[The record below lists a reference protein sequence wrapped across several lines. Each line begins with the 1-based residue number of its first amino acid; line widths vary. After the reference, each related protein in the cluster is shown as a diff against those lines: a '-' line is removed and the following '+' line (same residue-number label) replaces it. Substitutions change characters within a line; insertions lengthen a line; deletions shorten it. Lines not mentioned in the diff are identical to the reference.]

1 MRTVRLAQL
10 PIPQPAKGSATGNV
24 PLAAGCLAVAAR
36 AAGLGDVAIETV
48 PVELTDD
55 LGDTLLARALAAG
68 EPDVLGLSLYLWNSE
83 RSLHL
88 AREVKRLS
96 PKTVILGG
104 GPEVGPD
111 NAFLNE
117 RGELDVAVTGE
128 AEEVFPGVLD
138 AILRGTDVRAL
149 PGVAARSGASMSA
162 FTPPRPATFP
172 LTRFPSPYVDGT
184 LAVDPTRAVYV
195 ETVRGCRSH
204 CTFCFYPK
212 SSASL
217 RTLDVA
223 DARRTL
229 EAFLARGARGIVFLD
244 PTFNHRPQFDALLDA
259 ILEVNRDRSA
269 TFFAEVR
276 AEGLT
281 EAQADKLAAAGFTK
295 LEIGLQSVNPEALKR
310 SQRGGSPELVAK
322 AAAMLRARGIDL
334 LVDLIIG
341 LPGDRAED
349 VRRGVDFLLAHDL
362 GRFAQVFPLSVLP
375 GTAMRASAAQD
386 GLEFDPAPPYRLRRT
401 ATMSGDDILA
411 TLLEAEDRLD
421 RRLDE
426 FPRPFLSERDAAE
439 HPQDVFELDVERATV
454 VERVRA
460 REPGAQHVALWLRA
474 DDLWAA
480 RGAVLDAIDARIAV
494 DPHATLDVVL
504 APGRAFP
511 MNLIEAIAHRFAAA
525 PRSYAG
531 RHLAHRGEDAQHRL
545 VTVLRAGTTFAPDW
559 IEALDERVPVFREM
573 TAHEALRR
581 ASRLG
586 GDEPAARIVGDWP
599 EQGDEVFRV
608 LAQLADPEAITF
620 ADRALESRWVDEVLR
635 YRETS

>member
-1 MRTVRLAQL
+1 MHTVRLAQL

-36 AAGLGDVAIETV
+36 DAGLTGVRVETV

-55 LGDTLLARALAAG
+55 LGDTLLARELAAG

-96 PKTVILGG
+96 PKTVILAG

-111 NAFLNE
+111 NAFLMHRDE
-117 RGELDVAVTGE
+117 IDVAVTGE

-138 AILRGTDVRAL
+138 AILRGGDPRAL
-149 PGVAARSGASMSA
+149 PGVAVRDGRALSA
-162 FTPPRPATFP
+162 FTPARAATFP
-172 LTRFPSPYVDGT
+172 LTRFPSPYLDGT

-217 RTLDVA
+217 RTLGVA

-229 EAFLARGARGIVFLD
+229 EAFLARGAKGIVFLD

-259 ILEVNRDRSA
+259 ILDVNRDRRA

-281 EAQADKLAAAGFTK
+281 PAQADKFAAAGFTK
-295 LEIGLQSVNPEALKR
+295 LEIGLQSVNPDALKR

-322 AAAMLRARGIDL
+322 AAAMLRERGIDL

-341 LPGDRAED
+341 LPGDGVDD
-349 VRRGVDFLLAHDL
+349 VRRGVDFLLEHDL

-386 GLEFDPAPPYRLRRT
+386 GLEYDPAPPYRLRRT
-401 ATMSGDDILA
+401 ATMSGDDILDA
-411 TLLEAEDRLD
+411 LLDAEERLD

-426 FPRPFLSERDAAE
+426 FPRPYLAQRDEAAR
-439 HPQDVFELDVERATV
+439 PQDVFELDVDRATDAD
-454 VERVRA
+454 RVRA
-460 REPGAQHVALWLRA
+460 REPGAQHVALWIRG

-480 RGAVLDAIDARIAV
+480 RAAVLDAIDARLAV
-494 DPHATLDVVL
+494 DPHATIDVVL
-504 APGRAFP
+504 APGCAFP
-511 MNLIEAIAHRFAAA
+511 MNLIEAIARRFADA

-545 VTVLRAGTTFAPDW
+545 VTVLREGRAFAADW

-573 TAHEALRR
+573 SAHEALRR

-599 EQGDEVFRV
+599 EHGDEVFRV
-608 LAQLADPEAITF
+608 LAQLADPECVTF
-620 ADRALESRWVDEVLR
+620 ADRALETRWVDEVLK
-635 YRETS
+635 YRETT